1 MERMK
6 VAVSVSPII
15 REYIIDVNNGSD
27 IITPKRG
34 DLLWGLTK
42 QYLETAP
49 MQPVAKDNDAHY
61 IYIELLDCHSTKSY
75 NQQAGCSIYMNTLF
89 RWNLSE
95 TGQNKVHSVL
105 KKNFKAIMHTFIMGQ
120 LSANPEMQQR
130 EAMEEFCTM
139 FNLSM
144 QNITPDMIKKSWDR
158 SDHKKKLFDNSFR
171 LNAIFFW

>member
-6 VAVSVSPII
+6 VPVKVSPII
-15 REYIIDVNNGSD
+15 REYIMDVNNGSD
-27 IITPKRG
+27 VIVPSRG
-34 DLLWGLTK
+34 DLMWGYIK

-49 MQPVAKDNDAHY
+49 TSTIELEKDSHY
-61 IYIELLDCHSTKSY
+61 IYVELLDCHSTRCYSR
-75 NQQAGCSIYMNTLF
+75 QSDRTIFMNTLF
-89 RWNLSE
+89 RWNLSAE
-95 TGQNKVHSVL
+95 GQNKIHSAL

-130 EAMEEFCTM
+130 EAMEEFCST

-158 SDHKKKLFDNSFR
+158 SDHKKKLHDNSVR
-171 LNAIFFW
+171 LNAIFF